1 MNETMDAPALRIAP
15 GDFNDERVVT
25 LLAGHFAA
33 MRSTAP
39 EESCH
44 VLPLDAMR
52 TADLDFFA
60 AWDGET
66 LAGVGAVKRLD
77 AGHGEIKS
85 MHTAAAHR
93 GRGVG
98 QAVLNHLMAHAADL
112 GLTRLSLETGAGD
125 FFIPARAMYARNGF
139 TACAP
144 FGDYRPDPNSVFMTR
159 TL

>member
-1 MNETMDAPALRIAP
+1 MTAFRIVP
-15 GDFNDERVVT
+15 GDFDDARVAA

-33 MRSTAP
+33 MRSTGP

-44 VLPLDAMR
+44 VMPLDAMR
-52 TADLDFFA
+52 EADLDFFA

-66 LAGVGAVKRLD
+66 LAGVGAVKRLGG
-77 AGHGEIKS
+77 GHGEIKS
-85 MHTAAAHR
+85 MHTAAAYR
-93 GRGVG
+93 RRGVG
-98 QAVLNHLMAHAADL
+98 QATLDHLVAHAVAL

-139 TACAP
+139 SVCEP

-159 TL
+159 AL

>member
-1 MNETMDAPALRIAP
+1 MTAFRIVP
-15 GDFNDERVVT
+15 GDFDDARVAA

-33 MRSTAP
+33 MRSTGP

-44 VLPLDAMR
+44 VMPLDAMR
-52 TADLDFFA
+52 EADLDFFA

-66 LAGVGAVKRLD
+66 LAGVGAVKRLGG
-77 AGHGEIKS
+77 GHGEIKS
-85 MHTAAAHR
+85 MHTAAAYR
-93 GRGVG
+93 RRGVG
-98 QAVLNHLMAHAADL
+98 QATLDHLVAHAVAL

-125 FFIPARAMYARNGF
+125 FFVPARAMYARNGF
-139 TACAP
+139 SECEP